1 MASSQASVEYFLIAG
16 YTHGAR
22 IANDVLGLISDIIR
36 GLDVLKQQRQVAS
49 HEPKGHREAS
59 RREVELRSM
68 GPKDGPKPL
77 ISNQRPFRPL
87 KLGLG

>member
-1 MASSQASVEYFLIAG
+1 MASSQTSVEYFLIAG

-49 HEPKGHREAS
+49 HEPKGHA
-59 RREVELRSM
+59 
-68 GPKDGPKPL
+68 
-77 ISNQRPFRPL
+77 
-87 KLGLG
+87 

>member
-1 MASSQASVEYFLIAG
+1 MNITAFGTLEIQADASSQASVEYFLIAG

-49 HEPKGHREAS
+49 HEPKGHA
-59 RREVELRSM
+59 
-68 GPKDGPKPL
+68 
-77 ISNQRPFRPL
+77 
-87 KLGLG
+87 